1 MTDENST
8 LNRIETILDALLMD
22 TPFIGHVDDKGHG
35 NFKIS
40 IGVTDD
46 TIGKTPDNEFKE
58 LTMKGRESKF
68 SAKTT
73 DEKIKQALT
82 DVILDADNKAIM
94 DMEEERMTLKRDIA
108 QGLKERK
115 EITESIQQIMQDS
128 KIASELELNQI
139 RKVIDEQQKT
149 LEWYD
154 DRAKK
159 LLSKNEQLSIQIKGS
174 KEEKECL
181 KKDFEETKNSLLA
194 EQRKI
199 ESGTKELLKQYSD
212 VEELKQKL
220 TKVSKE
226 RDDLKVKVEK
236 YEKELPEEMIRAIGR
251 VDETLSRH
259 LQNNGGD
266 SKELVKYMEDNDK
279 LLMLRKLKKTK
290 AIPISYDV
298 QLLMKKDGKLTKD
311 ELLKLQFDSESLKQ
325 KLDKYSNL
333 PDDDE
338 QLESVRGEVV
348 EKLKKAV
355 TQIENKIKSEQFKSD
370 ISIPSK
376 RRRGKTITTKEKL
389 NILHSIKI

>member
-1 MTDENST
+1 
-8 LNRIETILDALLMD
+8 
-22 TPFIGHVDDKGHG
+22 
-35 NFKIS
+35 
-40 IGVTDD
+40 
-46 TIGKTPDNEFKE
+46 
-58 LTMKGRESKF
+58 
-68 SAKTT
+68 
-73 DEKIKQALT
+73 
-82 DVILDADNKAIM
+82 
-94 DMEEERMTLKRDIA
+94 MEEERMTLKRDVA

-115 EITESIQQIMQDS
+115 EMTETIQQIMQDS

-139 RKVIDEQQKT
+139 RKVIDKQQKT
-149 LEWYD
+149 LEQYD
-154 DRAKK
+154 ERAKE
-159 LLSKNEQLSIQIKGS
+159 LLSKNEQLLTQIKGS
-174 KEEKECL
+174 KEEKERL

-194 EQRKI
+194 EQSKI
-199 ESGTKELLKQYSD
+199 ELGTKELLKQYSD
-212 VEELKQKL
+212 VMELKQKL

-333 PDDDE
+333 PYDE
-338 QLESVRGEVV
+338 QLGSMRGEVV